1 MSAIVFG
8 RIGLDIGPRKL
19 VVFRTD
25 RTDLPHLTCSW
36 NNPTGDVDL
45 HLTPVSP
52 RDNDDRESLLKIQEP
67 ELKARFRGLVGQIV
81 ELVLSTPIQI
91 IWGVNPRWL
100 AARGY
105 VLLGP
110 TSKPVS
116 DWFQRALSKRRGKY
130 RLDERLFK
138 QMPKIGVYRPTARKF
153 AKLGQDGQMHAV
165 CMKGPQRR
173 TVLMLAR
180 IDFAPSNAMWVAFDF
195 ADLSSLVGTFQR
207 RRVIPQWF
215 ASFAPGAWERIHAAL
230 CLHELEQQCRSVP
243 HV

>member
-8 RIGLDIGPRKL
+8 RIGLDIGARKL

-25 RTDLPHLTCSW
+25 RADLPHLTCSW
-36 NNPTGDVDL
+36 NNPTRDVDL

-52 RDNDDRESLLKIQEP
+52 RDNYDRESLLKIQES
-67 ELKARFRGLVGQIV
+67 ELMARFRDLVGQIV
-81 ELVLSTPIQI
+81 AVVLSNPIQLV
-91 IWGVNPRWL
+91 WGVHAKWL
-100 AARGY
+100 TARGY

-110 TSKPVS
+110 TSEPVS
-116 DWFQRALSKRRGKY
+116 EWFQRALSKRRGKY
-130 RLDERLFK
+130 RLDERVFK
-138 QMPKIGVYRPTARKF
+138 QMPKIGVYRPTAREF

-165 CMKGPQRR
+165 CMKGLQRR

-180 IDFAPSNAMWVAFDF
+180 LDFAPSNATWVAFDF
-195 ADLSSLVGTFQR
+195 ADLSSLVKTFQR

-230 CLHELEQQCRSVP
+230 QLHELER
-243 HV
+243 